1 MSKKET
7 ETLDITQEKQL
18 PAKPIKYTKD
28 GRVKKTTL
36 KGDMTDEE
44 FALAQK
50 KRAELSVE
58 ARKKKTPLADLINLR
73 FNDKERKKVVDAYI
87 GYLTDNTIRIADR
100 IKILELI
107 LKVTG
112 ELDNPKAMLELN
124 QAENKIKLEFS

>member
-1 MSKKET
+1 
-7 ETLDITQEKQL
+7 L
-18 PAKPIKYTKD
+18 
-28 GRVKKTTL
+28 
-36 KGDMTDEE
+36 
-44 FALAQK
+44 
-50 KRAELSVE
+50 
-58 ARKKKTPLADLINLR
+58 
-73 FNDKERKKVVDAYI
+73 ERKKVVDAYI

>member
-7 ETLDITQEKQL
+7 EALDTPQEKLL

-44 FALAQK
+44 FVLAQK

>member
-7 ETLDITQEKQL
+7 EELVTTQENLL

-36 KGDMTDEE
+36 KGDMTEEE
-44 FALAQK
+44 FVLAQK

-58 ARKKKTPLADLINLR
+58 ARKKKTPLADLISLR

-112 ELDNPKAMLELN
+112 ELDNPRAMLELN